1 MQDGEGEKPHE
12 MQSGHSAL
20 PQSREEGL
28 RRKARPESANCQVM
42 MAASAFSQL
51 NKKGVSLDQANP
63 WLFGCMDD
71 YFFSGAGAGAG
82 AGAFSG
88 AFSGA
93 GAGAAAG
100 AGAGAGFFSSCF
112 AQPTKE
118 NDTARSS
125 ARTNA
130 KVFFI

>member
-1 MQDGEGEKPHE
+1 MAETDARRE
-12 MQSGHSAL
+12 
-20 PQSREEGL
+20 SREAKT
-28 RRKARPESANCQVM
+28 R
-42 MAASAFSQL
+42 
-51 NKKGVSLDQANP
+51 KGVSLDQANP
-63 WLFGCMDD
+63 RLFGCMDD

-100 AGAGAGFFSSCF
+100 AGAGFFSSCF

-118 NDTARSS
+118 NDTARSR
-125 ARTNA
+125 ARINA
-130 KVFFI
+130 NAFFI